1 MIEEMSEEHTYE
13 IETLDP
19 DLLSKPIASGRTAE
33 VYDSGDGWVVKLFAF
48 GIGKEA
54 AFNELD
60 ALKTAALHGITVPE
74 PGDLVLMKMRWG
86 FAMKKVEGQNGMQK
100 LHAGQDPV
108 EAGRIYARLQHDL
121 TSHSGKFLSETH
133 KIVEHKISRI
143 EALTG
148 EEKSKLIS
156 ILHRA
161 PTGDRLL
168 HGDFHPG
175 NVLWQEDGS
184 HTFTD
189 WVDSSKGHPS
199 ADVAR
204 SLVLFGY
211 GTEGGSDPS
220 RAAFTEA
227 FLTEWEKLSKGITAE
242 ALTWLPLCRAVRLL
256 ESAEQNPEE
265 LVSIVRSA
273 LQA

>member
-1 MIEEMSEEHTYE
+1 MIERMSEEHTFE
-13 IETLDP
+13 IESLDP

-33 VYDSGDGWVVKLFAF
+33 IYDSGDGWVVKLFAF

-60 ALKTAALHGITVPE
+60 ALKTAALHGIPVPE

-86 FAMKKVEGQNGMQK
+86 FAMRKVAGQNGMQK
-100 LHAGQDPV
+100 LHAGQDPA
-108 EAGRIYARLQHDL
+108 EAGRSYARLQHDL
-121 TSHSGKFLSETH
+121 TSHSGKFLPETGKVVEG
-133 KIVEHKISRI
+133 KITLLDGFSD
-143 EALTG
+143 
-148 EEKSKLIS
+148 EEKGKLLS
-156 ILHRA
+156 LLHRA
-161 PTGDRLL
+161 PKKDRLL

-175 NVLWQEDGS
+175 NVLWQHDGS

-211 GTEGGSDPS
+211 GTSAESDAS
-220 RAAFTEA
+220 RSTFTDA
-227 FLTEWEKLSKGITAE
+227 YLTEWEKLSKGITAE

-256 ESAEQNPEE
+256 EAAEPNPEE
-265 LVSIVRSA
+265 LGTLVRSA
-273 LQA
+273 L